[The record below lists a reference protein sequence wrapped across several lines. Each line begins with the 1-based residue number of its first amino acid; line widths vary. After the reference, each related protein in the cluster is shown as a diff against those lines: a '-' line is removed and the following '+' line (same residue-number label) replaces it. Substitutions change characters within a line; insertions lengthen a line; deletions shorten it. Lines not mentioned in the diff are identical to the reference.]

1 MSDIEQTSLLY
12 YQSSDCSVQWGDFLK
27 TLASEL
33 DAQMSAEENR
43 AFFYVLGARLADRLS
58 LPQADTLE
66 ALEQSINVQLRSIR
80 WGWTRIRDIHSS
92 LEIVHA
98 CAPMR
103 QAFGDAAMS
112 WSGGV
117 LEGLYVQ
124 AGNAK
129 HRSALRPD
137 RPDAAAVHLQ
147 RRAASTSL
155 SLIHISE
162 PTRPY

>member
-1 MSDIEQTSLLY
+1 MSDIEQTSLQY
-12 YQSSDCSVQWGDFLK
+12 YQSSGCSAQWGDFLK

-117 LEGLYVQ
+117 LEGLY
-124 AGNAK
+124 AGWLKQLGAGDELQL
-129 HRSALRPD
+129 RQVGQPEGPTDALRFRLAHP
-137 RPDAAAVHLQ
+137 
-147 RRAASTSL
+147 SL
-155 SLIHISE
+155 FV
-162 PTRPY
+162 